1 MKPSH
6 LERIDNLADVFML
19 ASLVQFK
26 YVQDIS
32 EPNETNFKVS
42 MAGGHYTF
50 GTPSQYDK
58 FMDKYLTWLE
68 MRK

>member
-6 LERIDNLADVFML
+6 LERVEALADVFML

-32 EPNETNFKVS
+32 EPNDTNFKVS

-50 GTPSQYDK
+50 GTPQDYDK
-58 FMDKYLTWLE
+58 FVDKYLTWLE
-68 MRK
+68 MRN